1 MVKFL
6 QTSGGFPNNAW
17 HEYRRTTAN
26 RRKDREPIQ
35 AASSALHADLE
46 DTATDADNLWALR
59 RKMFKTL
66 SYQERGTPVHRRK
79 LKHQKY
85 AEQNLRD
92 MQRSVA
98 ITETKNDRSRSQNPD
113 SRNAGRGCERF
124 TPEVGQ
130 CNTS

>member
-46 DTATDADNLWALR
+46 DTATDAHNLWALR

-79 LKHQKY
+79 LKRQKY
-85 AEQNLRD
+85 AEQNGPC
-92 MQRSVA
+92 A
-98 ITETKNDRSRSQNPD
+98 ICSEALP
-113 SRNAGRGCERF
+113 
-124 TPEVGQ
+124 
-130 CNTS
+130 